1 MAINYPIVFKLD
13 DKGLKQAESGLKK
26 FGKAAAATAA
36 AAAAAVGTVAA
47 VSVREFA
54 KFDAALTQSTAIM
67 GDLSDAMKEDMAAT
81 AREVAKTTTFSA
93 EQAAESFYFLA
104 SAGLDATASI
114 KAMPTVAQ
122 FAQAGMFDMA
132 LATDLLTDAQSALGL
147 SIRDDAVANMENMV
161 RVSDTLARAS
171 QLANATIEQFSTSL
185 TTKAGTALKTVGKD
199 VEEGAAALAV
209 FADAGVK
216 GELAGTQLTNTIF
229 GLSDRAKAV
238 PDQFEALGLS
248 VFDAS
253 GNMRNFAEIADNFTE
268 VLGPMTTQ
276 QKLATLANLGFT
288 KQARAGLLLL
298 LENGDAL
305 RNYESE
311 LRNAGGTTQEV
322 ADKQLESLSAQ
333 FDLLKSRVKD
343 VGLEIGAA
351 LAPALLDLI
360 DVLTPILDDFIPRL
374 GNFMAELAPKITMAV
389 QGIVTGV
396 QVLVD
401 FFQNNFNPA
410 VRQAFDLFEKYLP
423 VIATFIGVFSA
434 FAIAIN
440 GVTIA
445 IKALYAAEKIQIAV
459 QTVLNA
465 IMAANPMYLVAV
477 AVAALAAGIVYL
489 ATQTTFFQD
498 TWEAVTTAVRE
509 FYETYL
515 KSTFDDLVAAVTQF
529 YNDYWKPII
538 DGMLA
543 VWGAVIEGI
552 SSYWTEVLWPIFKA
566 IIDIIVQMVKNIAEP
581 LFHLM
586 SAAFKILAKGFELYW
601 NNIIKPAFEAWIAI
615 IKFIWEKV
623 VKPISG
629 FIGDA
634 FKAMAELVGTIFTNM
649 ADGIRDTFRSLIDI
663 VKAPLNTI
671 FGFLNRLIDG
681 INSVRFTI
689 PGIPFFGI
697 PSYTFGGMNLPKLP
711 QLAEGGIVMPQPGG
725 VLANLAEA
733 GKPEAVIPL
742 DRAGGLGG
750 NTINITVNAGMGA
763 DGQRIGEQ
771 IVEEIIRYEKL
782 SGKVFARV

>member
-67 GDLSDAMKEDMAAT
+67 GDLSDAMREDMAAT
-81 AREVAKTTTFSA
+81 AREVAKSTTFSA

-253 GNMRNFAEIADNFTE
+253 GNMRNFADIADNFTE

-343 VGLEIGAA
+343 VGIEIGAA

-423 VIATFIGVFSA
+423 VIATFVGVFGA
-434 FAIAIN
+434 FTLAIN
-440 GVTIA
+440 GTTLA

-515 KSTFDDLVAAVTQF
+515 KSTIDDLIAGITQF

-543 VWGAVIEGI
+543 VWGAVVEGI

-601 NNIIKPAFEAWIAI
+601 NNIIKPAFEAWIEI
-615 IKFIWEKV
+615 IKFIWEKIV
-623 VKPISG
+623 QPISG

-649 ADGIRDTFRSLIDI
+649 ADGIRDTFTSLIDI
-663 VKAPLNTI
+663 VKAPLNVI

-681 INSVRFTI
+681 INSIRFTI

-697 PSYTFGGMNLPKLP
+697 PPYQFEGLNLPRLP

-742 DRAGGLGG
+742 DRAGGIGG

>member
-67 GDLSDAMKEDMAAT
+67 GDLSDAMREDMAAT
-81 AREVAKTTTFSA
+81 AREVAKSTTFSA

-238 PDQFEALGLS
+238 PGQFEALGLS

-253 GNMRNFAEIADNFTE
+253 GNMRNFADIADNFTE

-360 DVLTPILDDFIPRL
+360 DVLTPIIDDFIPRL

-410 VRQAFDLFEKYLP
+410 VRQAFDFFEKYLP
-423 VIATFIGVFSA
+423 VIATFVGVFGA
-434 FAIAIN
+434 FALAIN

-601 NNIIKPAFEAWIAI
+601 NSIIKPAFEAWINI

-623 VKPISG
+623 VQPISG

-750 NTINITVNAGMGA
+750 NTINITVNAGIGA

-782 SGKVFARV
+782 SGKVFARA